1 MIVNRL
7 ADTAYGHK
15 HYIEVFRSK
24 DLQEHA
30 RRGYIVDQIGHSNF

>member
-30 RRGYIVDQIGHSNF
+30 NIVDQIGHSNF